1 MGHSWKEDRTK
12 KRLATRYEEVRKVD
26 IRDYTRETSLDN
38 IAINRAYRVNGA
50 HVYIDIVNLQD
61 MLNCTNV
68 EGETCHKRAL
78 RFLNQ
83 HYRAVHRI
91 LVESETVRVDFHN
104 QRLHAVVTKPYGD
117 ADERAR
123 IERAVA
129 IAQLT
134 IDVLAETGDT
144 DEHIPNAQVR
154 VGIDSGMALAVNN
167 GRRASREPL
176 FLGSPANQAAKCAGH
191 GVAEGIYLT
200 HGARALLELP
210 ALSGDKDRTTPLTK
224 DQVAACV
231 EAAGLGVSK
240 TRIIELWKEEQE
252 DLPIG
257 EFEFSRP
264 TPPISDLDFS
274 LLSAAKSKR
283 FEGVSLYADIDGF
296 TNFVDKHLDEDPQHL
311 VRALHVLR
319 SELDAVVHLD
329 FAGRRIRFIGD
340 CLQGVLLEGTSKE
353 TDTEATVSTAVQCAG
368 ALRSSFAVAIDYLNS
383 EGSITEELGLAIG
396 FELGPLALSRL
407 GMKGSLVRCATGRAV
422 LASEAEQRQCDG
434 VQTAIGEKAY
444 NAGTDAVRR
453 VFASDRKV
461 ANLDYAAAVE
471 ELAASGDP
479 VAKAVLAAHYA
490 EAAPAVVPGLEQPI
504 RPHSDIH

>member
-1 MGHSWKEDRTK
+1 MGHSWNEDRTK
-12 KRLATRYEEVRKVD
+12 KRLATRYEEVREVD
-26 IRDYTRETSLDN
+26 IRDYKRETSLDN
-38 IAINRAYRVNGA
+38 IAVNRAYRVNGA
-50 HVYIDIVNLQD
+50 HVYVDIVNLQD
-61 MLNCTNV
+61 ILNCTDV
-68 EGETCHKRAL
+68 EGETCHKRTL

-91 LVESETVRVDFHN
+91 LLESEAVRVDFHN
-104 QRLHAVVTKPYGD
+104 QRLHAVVVRPYGE

-123 IERAVA
+123 VERAVA

-144 DEHIPNAQVR
+144 DEHIPNAKIR

-191 GVAEGIYLT
+191 GLAEGIYLT

-224 DQVAACV
+224 EQVAACV
-231 EAAGLGVSK
+231 EAAALGVSQA
-240 TRIIELWKEEQE
+240 RIIELWKEEQK

-264 TPPISDLDFS
+264 TPPLSDLDFS

-283 FEGVSLYADIDGF
+283 FEGVSMYADIDGF
-296 TNFVDKHLDEDPQHL
+296 TNFVDRHLEEDPEHL

-319 SELDAVVHLD
+319 SELDAVVYLD
-329 FAGRRIRFIGD
+329 FAGRRVRFIGD
-340 CLQGVLLEGTSKE
+340 CLHGVLLEGTAKE

-368 ALRSSFAVAIDYLNS
+368 ALRSSFSAAIDHLNS
-383 EGSITEELGLAIG
+383 EGSTTEGLGLAIG

-407 GMKGSLVRCATGRAV
+407 GMKGSLLRCATGRAV
-422 LASEAEQRQCDG
+422 LASEAEQLGCDG

-444 NAGTDAVRR
+444 KAGTEAVRR

-461 ANLDYAAAVE
+461 ADLDYAAAVE
-471 ELAASGDP
+471 ELAASGDR
-479 VAKAVLAAHYA
+479 VAKAVLAAHYE
-490 EAAPAVVPGLEQPI
+490 EAAPAVVPALAQPI
-504 RPHSDIH
+504 RPHSKTR